1 MRFYFSRIY
10 TIIMYSVKYYYICYK
25 RQQSSRIKSLR
36 KFVNII
42 KTLRTL
48 FVVISHFYM
57 QMLNGMISRA
67 GPLKLVI
74 NSPGIKKP
82 LSFKT

>member
-1 MRFYFSRIY
+1 
-10 TIIMYSVKYYYICYK
+10 
-25 RQQSSRIKSLR
+25 
-36 KFVNII
+36 
-42 KTLRTL
+42 
-48 FVVISHFYM
+48 M